1 MTLLIRSSDT
11 LSPAKMQIE
20 PSSYRIS
27 TITCNGCVGT
37 KIDMTLFFEH
47 VAISSPAEV
56 GSFIYC
62 ESRKDRSRGEKP
74 KMKKT
79 LKTEESGGGN
89 IKKSFD
95 NQVTVIYKFRDNYH
109 PNIKVFRNG
118 NIQMTGVRLIED
130 GERVVGIIA
139 DELRRIHRE
148 GVPNIVENIDD
159 VVPSDFKV
167 RMINSNF
174 SIPYSV
180 RRKDLHR
187 LLISSEYNNNCIFQ
201 GTTYPGVKLYFY
213 WNAAK
218 NGYQDGICRCS
229 DPCFGKGT
237 GNGNGECKKVTVAIF
252 ESGNVL
258 ITGANTVQQIDDA
271 YAFITMVLVKHVNIL
286 RKVLP
291 PALRTE
297 S

>member
-1 MTLLIRSSDT
+1 MIRSIDT
-11 LSPAKMQIE
+11 LSPVKMEIQ
-20 PSSYRIS
+20 PSPYRIS

-37 KIDMTLFFEH
+37 KIDMTLFYEH
-47 VAISSPAEV
+47 VAVSSCGEIGTFV
-56 GSFIYC
+56 YC
-62 ESRKDRSRGEKP
+62 ESCKDRSRGEKP
-74 KMKKT
+74 KIKKT
-79 LKTEESGGGN
+79 LKVAAPADGSSGV
-89 IKKSFD
+89 KKSFD
-95 NQVTVIYKFRDNYH
+95 NQVTVIYKLGDNYH

-118 NIQMTGVRLIED
+118 NIQMTGVRVIED
-130 GERVVGIIA
+130 GEKVVEIIA
-139 DELRRIHRE
+139 NEIRRIYE
-148 GVPNIVENIDD
+148 QGVKEIVENIDS
-159 VVPSDFKV
+159 VNPCDFKV

-213 WNAAK
+213 WNEVRS
-218 NGYQDGICRCS
+218 GHQDGICRCT

-237 GNGNGECKKVTVAIF
+237 GHGNGECKKVTVAIF

-258 ITGANTVQQIDDA
+258 ITGANTVQQIEDA
-271 YAFITMVLVKHVNIL
+271 YAFITSVLVKHVSIL